1 MLKHLPIPQAKFVVG
16 NLLGFLLVEGY
27 LHGGIIGPTRPLQEQ
42 HSHLVVVSVC
52 VFFLGGG
59 LLIVEMIL
67 NEDKTGPKNFLLQ
80 SLNMLIQMEGKER
93 TAAEY
98 KQLLEKHGFT
108 NIQAKQLESAGIGA
122 ILCRKA

>member
-1 MLKHLPIPQAKFVVG
+1 MVPPGHSRSSTHI
-16 NLLGFLLVEGY
+16 LLLL
-27 LHGGIIGPTRPLQEQ
+27 LC
-42 HSHLVVVSVC
+42 VC
-52 VFFLGGG
+52 VCFLGGG

-67 NEDKTGPKNFLLQ
+67 NEDKTGPKNALLQ
-80 SLNMLIQMEGKER
+80 SLNMLIKMDGKER
-93 TAAEY
+93 MTTAEY